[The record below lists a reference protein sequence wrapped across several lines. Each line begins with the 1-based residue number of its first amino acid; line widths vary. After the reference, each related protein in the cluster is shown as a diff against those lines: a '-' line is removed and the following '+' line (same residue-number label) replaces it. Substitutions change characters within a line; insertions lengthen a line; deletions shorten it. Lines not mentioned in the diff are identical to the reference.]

1 MNTRREALTQRR
13 EQLTESSNDRRR
25 RLEASYSYQ
34 LFERDSDE
42 IKVWIS
48 EKQKIAN
55 DANYK
60 EPTNLQGIAN
70 IVLVN
75 YVQVILLS
83 LCIIATGPSISL
95 QASRLNMRHS
105 LLKLLLMNPES
116 RRTKKQPMSS
126 QIMITTSLT

>member
-60 EPTNLQGIAN
+60 EPTNLQGITT
-70 IVLVN
+70 IVLV
-75 YVQVILLS
+75 YYVILLS
-83 LCIIATGPSISL
+83 LSVS
-95 QASRLNMRHS
+95 
-105 LLKLLLMNPES
+105 
-116 RRTKKQPMSS
+116 
-126 QIMITTSLT
+126 